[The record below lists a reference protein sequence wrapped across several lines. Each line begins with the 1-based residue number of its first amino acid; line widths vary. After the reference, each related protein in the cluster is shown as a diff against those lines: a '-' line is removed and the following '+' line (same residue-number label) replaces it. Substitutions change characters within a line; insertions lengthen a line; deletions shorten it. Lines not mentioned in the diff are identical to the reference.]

1 MSAMEAKVLLD
12 AQVQAK
18 RIYSLLSEV
27 LDLSNQLAEAID
39 REDRV
44 VVQML
49 VDMRDEPIKKL
60 QTARTAL
67 QEQKDGLEEASRER
81 LTALLN
87 GEPAA
92 NPEEAPLEAQIASNK
107 RLLQRVLELDQRLNR
122 KITGAK
128 SIYN

>member
-1 MSAMEAKVLLD
+1 MEAKALLD

-49 VDMRDEPIKKL
+49 VDMRDGPIKKL
-60 QTARTAL
+60 QAARTAL

-87 GEPAA
+87 GEPAVDA
-92 NPEEAPLEAQIASNK
+92 EEVPLEAQVASNK
-107 RLLQRVLELDQRLNR
+107 RLLQRVLELDERLNR